1 MLDALRCPPP
11 STDCFE
17 LLRAAL
23 NELRPPPKRCS
34 SRRLAHTLGAQRL
47 VRLPRGRSIVRL
59 MAVARDCRIF
69 KPERA
74 DGEAPVLTGNPTRRG
89 CRGWGASVAGVRWI
103 SQLPTTYNQYH
114 GKQAQVGNQ
123 AQPILRS
130 RQRSLRS
137 REQRSRASSLTQFP
151 VQLANAAYG
160 ATVIT
165 AATLATKFDATR
177 ETTKILTICSSGYD
191 CCREN
196 TVREPTV
203 SMSLILASRFKAQ
216 RKLAVTFYS
225 SPQPPVAGQEDAGI
239 DIAETIVV
247 AGSRNSAIGFAAR
260 WQGVPAAS
268 PNSF

>member
-1 MLDALRCPPP
+1 MQLAAPRPYARRTAIGSITPRAVNCPLDGCG
-11 STDCFE
+11 E
-17 LLRAAL
+17 
-23 NELRPPPKRCS
+23 
-34 SRRLAHTLGAQRL
+34 RLSHIQTRT
-47 VRLPRGRSIVRL
+47 
-59 MAVARDCRIF
+59 CRW
-69 KPERA
+69 
-74 DGEAPVLTGNPTRRG
+74 GSPVLIGNPTRLA

-165 AATLATKFDATR
+165 AATLATKFNATR